1 MFCFKRLLLL
11 QHDCHVCIFHAMLF
25 PLCLSLSRALS
36 LSPPLYLS
44 LSSCLA
50 LCHCAVIAAA
60 VPTVNTS
67 SDVTFSPFPPV
78 LMVLVVVLVVLVVLV
93 FMLWLIVVLL
103 MLLLL
108 LHAVLLLVDPEVIQA
123 LLSRERIFLRALRR
137 IS

>member
-1 MFCFKRLLLL
+1 M
-11 QHDCHVCIFHAMLF
+11 
-25 PLCLSLSRALS
+25 
-36 LSPPLYLS
+36 
-44 LSSCLA
+44 
-50 LCHCAVIAAA
+50 
-60 VPTVNTS
+60 NTS